1 MQAIVQDSYGSAEV
15 LELRNI
21 DKPLP
26 GDDEVLVRVR
36 AAGVDRG
43 VWHLMTGLP
52 YLLRVAGYGLR
63 APRTRVRG
71 REVAG
76 VVEAVGRSVTRFRP
90 GDEVVGVS
98 EGSFAEYACAREGK
112 LARKPANLGFE
123 QAAAVPVSGSTALQG
138 LRDQGRLQPGQK
150 VLVVGAAGGVGSF
163 AVQLAKAFGAEVTG
177 VCSTGQVDLVRSLG
191 ADHVVDYT
199 REDVTD
205 GSRRYDLVLDTAGRR
220 PLSRLRRALTRRGTL
235 VLVGGEGG
243 DRWTGGMGRQL
254 RALAIAPFVGQRMR
268 VFVNKERHQELEELT
283 ELIEAGKVT
292 PVVGRTYPLDEAPEA
307 VRALVAG
314 HGGGKLV
321 ITI

>member
-307 VRALVAG
+307 LRDLVAG